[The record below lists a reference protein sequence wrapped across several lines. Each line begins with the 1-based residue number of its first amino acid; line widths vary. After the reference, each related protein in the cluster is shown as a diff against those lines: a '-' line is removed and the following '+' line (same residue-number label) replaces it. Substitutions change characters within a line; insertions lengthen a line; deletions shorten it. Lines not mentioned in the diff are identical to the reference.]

1 MPNFESAGEAE
12 AGIDNGRRA
21 SSHYH
26 HEREFLIRSSAGVTA
41 ATTAAATVS
50 VTATPTGLRGH
61 GGNAARAGAPAV
73 SSVPLVPGTAAT
85 VEPIAD
91 AAADPAPGGAQA
103 IVVATGRSSSAKEVA
118 VGGVAIT
125 NEFPGSVIW
134 ASRDGVLWPA
144 IGQKLVRH
152 NRCVVHFL
160 GPATKSEEEVNVS
173 SLKKFPGGVSLA
185 LLRKRLEPKRQLGD
199 KAARDDRLRSDLVYA
214 ANEHEQRR
222 QLAID
227 HAVHLCVRYLWKHD
241 NGVVNVITGKT
252 LDGLDKKQRMRE
264 RQERIRMLLEYPEQ
278 WTSRADM
285 RRSYQRFRAVF
296 NDRTERAHPL
306 CGQLRL
312 AETSVRRWITRREC
326 STSLTAVT
334 SPNLED
340 GGSACDG
347 SAAAE
352 EVSTHS
358 SETLPKT
365 RPPRQPEP
373 STADGGARGDGGKD
387 NDIESDHSVCST
399 AEASVVSRRSKFTE
413 GTGRTGGRRE
423 VAAAWLGGGL
433 AVTAAVVGDLEAC
446 TSWANGGVKP
456 LSRVDFNKPG
466 EYITDEHVASLNL
479 LYRVTGITLDAAFYS
494 NLLGE
499 AARAAEEK
507 ALAANNASAAGDEP
521 ELRRVDDSG
530 RDRSRSDGDIGP
542 APWSQNKRN
551 VPGGGGNRSVCADG
565 AGQMNKKTTAP
576 KRHRSR

>member
-1 MPNFESAGEAE
+1 MPNFESSAGEAE

-214 ANEHEQRR
+214 ANEHE
-222 QLAID
+222 
-227 HAVHLCVRYLWKHD
+227 
-241 NGVVNVITGKT
+241 
-252 LDGLDKKQRMRE
+252 
-264 RQERIRMLLEYPEQ
+264 QERIRMLLEYPEQ